1 MGKLLLLI
9 LLAGGLWLGWEMH
22 SEGRDQ
28 AAGGAFAARE
38 LAPDQ
43 EALGARPTRL
53 SPAAQVAPIP
63 GVD

>member
-9 LLAGGLWLGWEMH
+9 LLAGGLWLGWELH
-22 SEGRDQ
+22 TKGREE
-28 AAGGAFAARE
+28 AAGGALATRQ
-38 LAPDQ
+38 LAPDK
-43 EALGARPTRL
+43 EALAARPTRL

>member
-9 LLAGGLWLGWEMH
+9 LVAGGLWLGWQH
-22 SEGRDQ
+22 HQQGREP
-28 AAGGAFAARE
+28 AAASARAE
-38 LAPDQ
+38 SALPPGK

>member
-9 LLAGGLWLGWEMH
+9 VLAGGLWLGWQHYEQ
-22 SEGRDQ
+22 GRQ
-28 AAGGAFAARE
+28 PAAGSSHARE
-38 LAPDQ
+38 ALPPGK